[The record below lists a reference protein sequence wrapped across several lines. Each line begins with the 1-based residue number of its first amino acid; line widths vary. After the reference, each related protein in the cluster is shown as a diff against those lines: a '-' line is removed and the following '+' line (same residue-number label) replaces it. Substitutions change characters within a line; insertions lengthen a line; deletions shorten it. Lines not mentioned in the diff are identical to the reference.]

1 MAEYCR
7 ECAEKYLGIPTEQ
20 LERAK
25 FSRELDLCE
34 GCGEY
39 KRVLVR
45 LPAKKLVTN
54 VVKRPYKFSVTL
66 RSGNKTTITVYAES
80 LDAAVLRLP
89 SNVAEYKCEQK

>member
-7 ECAEKYLGIPTEQ
+7 ECAERCLGFTPEE
-20 LERAK
+20 LKHAVWSK
-25 FSRELDLCE
+25 ELDLCE

-45 LPAKKLVTN
+45 LTTKKLVTN

-80 LDAAVLRLP
+80 LDAAVLLLP

>member
-7 ECAEKYLGIPTEQ
+7 ECAEKYLGIPREQ
-20 LERAK
+20 LTHAK

-45 LPAKKLVTN
+45 LPTKKLVTN
-54 VVKRPYKFSVTL
+54 VVKRPYKFRVTF
-66 RSGNKTTITVYAES
+66 RSGNTGTITVRAES
-80 LDAAVLRLP
+80 LDAAVLLLP
-89 SNVAEYKCEQK
+89 PNVAEYKCEQK